1 MKSLDKL
8 AVRKPPLNTQAL
20 WDDANCSSSSL
31 GCWTCVDRGQ
41 CGGAH
46 KSASFFDCADYCQ
59 CSDKASCDLVCRGN
73 PVNFVE
79 RVREIGGF
87 DLMNMPHVPGTAID
101 PLPSMIPLVEH
112 NSARNEKLSFPIVA
126 LPLYKLI
133 DLTKG
138 VVRFSDR
145 EALARKFGID
155 ERARVILSGVAR
167 DRKIERYWAMPNRPE
182 VLAQLKSLDIAL
194 ITPPNFS
201 VLTDVPRTDNLHAMQ
216 RILIAYTEMLQ
227 AGLPAALHINA
238 RTERDYQRWAEVIA
252 THTEIQCLAIEFGTG
267 AGRGNRIEWHVDHLQ
282 KLADHVGRP
291 LKLVMRGG
299 NRVLEKLRLSFE
311 TVTTVDTEAFSKTRC
326 RRKAFFTDAGKLTWI
341 NSPTPLGEPID
352 DLLRHNIATLH
363 SHHTYLERLHADRR
377 ISSSGRTSDLIE
389 YRNRKAN

>member
-1 MKSLDKL
+1 MKSLEKL
-8 AVRKPPLNTQAL
+8 AVRKSPLNTQAL
-20 WDDANCSSSSL
+20 WDDATCSSSSL
-31 GCWTCVDRGQ
+31 GCWTCVDQKQ

-59 CSDKASCDLVCRGN
+59 CPDKASCDLVCRGN
-73 PVNFVE
+73 PANFVE

-87 DLMNMPHVPGTAID
+87 DLMNMLHVSGAAID

-112 NSARNEKLSFPIVA
+112 NSARQETLNFPIVA

-145 EALARKFGID
+145 EVLAKQFGID
-155 ERARVILSGVAR
+155 ARARVVLSGVGR
-167 DRKIERYWAMPNRPE
+167 DLKIERYWAMPNRPE

-201 VLTDVPRTDNLHAMQ
+201 VLTDVSRTDNLHAMK

-227 AGLPAALHINA
+227 AGLPSALHINA
-238 RTERDYQRWAEVIA
+238 RTERDYQRWAEVITA
-252 THTEIQCLAIEFGTG
+252 HTEIQCLAIEFATG
-267 AGRGNRIEWHVDHLQ
+267 AGRGNRIEWHVDHLR

-326 RRKAFFTDAGKLTWI
+326 RKKAYFTDAGKLTWK
-341 NSPTPLGEPID
+341 NSPTALGEPID
-352 DLLRHNIATLH
+352 NLLRHNIAILH
-363 SHHTYLERLHADRR
+363 SHHTCLERMHADRR
-377 ISSSGRTSDLIE
+377 IDSLERSADLIE
-389 YRNRKAN
+389 YGNRKAV